1 VRTLEGRLEMDSD
14 DLIPIALLHGLEG
27 LVSEDSGVGN
37 EDVDSLGRVER
48 SVESGGDDGGRVFS

>member
-1 VRTLEGRLEMDSD
+1 MDSD